1 MTSKRNRIW
10 FDITNTPQVHFLLAI
25 QRGLDE
31 REKLNYQI
39 TARDFSETIK
49 LLEKKTEIPFKVIGG
64 HYGKSMTGKAFGL
77 IKRYI
82 NTFNAVDA
90 FDCSISCGSESAVW
104 TSFLKRKKSI
114 AFGDNDLAKQWT
126 YGPFVSHAIFPKSIP
141 QSVLTKQGI
150 SQKRLY
156 QYDGFKEHVYLA
168 DFQPDLSFTDSLP
181 FKEYVV
187 VRPENIQANYV
198 QKDAQSSITPALLEM
213 LSKGGH
219 NILYLPRYQHDR
231 AFADGI
237 KNVYIP
243 PQAINGLDACYFSH
257 GVFTGAGTFAREA
270 ACLGVPS
277 FSFFLGE
284 KLLAVDSDL
293 ISQNKMFFS
302 RNPDDIYKKFLASNR
317 SEADLTKAK
326 NVKKEIIE
334 KVFEILES

>member
-1 MTSKRNRIW
+1 MTLKRNRIW

-31 REKLNYQI
+31 REKLSYQI
-39 TARDFSETIK
+39 TARDFSETLK
-49 LLEKKTEIPFKVIGG
+49 LLEKKTDIPFKVIGG

-77 IKRYI
+77 MKRYL
-82 NTFNAVDA
+82 NTFNAVDT
-90 FDCSISCGSESAVW
+90 FDCSISCGSESAIW
-104 TSFLKRKKSI
+104 TSFLKGKKSI

-126 YGPFVSHAIFPKSIP
+126 YGPFVSKAFFPRSIP
-141 QSVLTKQGI
+141 ESVLTKQGI
-150 SQKRLY
+150 SKKRLY

-168 DFQPDLSFTDSLP
+168 DFVPDPSFLDSLP
-181 FKEYVV
+181 FREYVV

-198 QKDAQSSITPALLEM
+198 QKDANASITPALLEM
-213 LSKGGH
+213 LSKGGS
-219 NILYLPRYQHDR
+219 NILYLPRYQHDK

-237 KNVYIP
+237 KNVYVP
-243 PQAINGLDACYFSH
+243 PTAINGLDACYYSQ

-284 KLLAVDSDL
+284 TLLAVDRDL

-302 RNPDDIYKKFLASNR
+302 RDPSDIYKKFLASNR
-317 SEADLTKAK
+317 AEADLSKAK